1 MVISSYKWLICSW
14 LWFRSYGF
22 LLILLCHVFLSDL
35 LVERAPWWT
44 LYILFCNDDSSLFQ
58 SWWRDNFPNWRST
71 QYSTQCIFNEYVRSY
86 SRRVCQEAFKL
97 FKVLA
102 QYLFPE
108 SFILNEFWIS
118 KKIIFDQ
125 NGFVW
130 TAVFQG
136 MCLLL
141 GMILFFMVKED
152 LKRTHANNLVLET
165 TSVKFSK
172 PLWVHLIGR
181 QIITYSNSNR

>member
-86 SRRVCQEAFKL
+86 SRRVCQEAFKQ

-102 QYLFPE
+102 QYL
-108 SFILNEFWIS
+108 SLNPLFLMNFEFQKRLFLIRMVSYGRRSSKGCACYLEWFYFS
-118 KKIIFDQ
+118 WLKKIWRGHMQ
-125 NGFVW
+125 
-130 TAVFQG
+130 T
-136 MCLLL
+136 
-141 GMILFFMVKED
+141 ILF
-152 LKRTHANNLVLET
+152 
-165 TSVKFSK
+165 
-172 PLWVHLIGR
+172 WR
-181 QIITYSNSNR
+181 QLQLSFQSLCEFIW